1 MKWTTIHLMIIGF
14 AKVMENQTFLCETT
28 FLWRF
33 SRRNFHVT
41 SKRIYTTR
49 RRTYLPLLEVNLWL
63 EVSIKGLVQK
73 D

>member
-1 MKWTTIHLMIIGF
+1 MIALASQKRWKI
-14 AKVMENQTFLCETT
+14 KKSLCETT

-33 SRRNFHVT
+33 SRIIFHVT

-49 RRTYLPLLEVNLWL
+49 RRACMPLIESNLWL
-63 EVSIKGLVQK
+63 EVSIKGLVHK